1 MTLTRLEPETLVVG
15 TPAPV
20 SHRRIPYEPA
30 LDGLRGIA
38 VLAVV
43 LYHGGVTW
51 ASGGYLGVDA
61 FFVLSGYLITTLLLA
76 EWRDTGTIALVSFW
90 ARRARRLLPA
100 VFVLLVGIA
109 AYSALVATPDVLDQL
124 RGDGISTLFY
134 VMNWRLIASS
144 QSYFDQ
150 FFASP
155 LRHMWSL
162 AIEEQYYLVWPLIT
176 LAVLRWR
183 RSAKVLLQ
191 VCLVL
196 AALSAAVMFV
206 LYDPDVD
213 PSRLYYGTDTRA
225 QSLLLGSGLAA
236 AIASGLAFRT
246 FASRRAVVNAALV
259 LVLLLAWAWTGMAP
273 FGLPPSSGLLYRGG
287 FLLLASSVCLVILAC
302 TQVGDN
308 PIRRALSFEPLRRLG
323 LISYGVYLFH
333 WPIYAWLNAERTGL
347 PAGSVRLLAV
357 QLGVTLLVSLTS
369 YVLIEKPIR
378 EGSLRRVLPDSFQA
392 WLLPLSL
399 VAVLALILA
408 TTAGARATIP
418 SPATYDP
425 ALRPPPSLSA
435 GVAPEDQR
443 KVLLVGD
450 SVAYTAGVGFEGEVT
465 EANGLAFWNQSTL
478 FCELVPGAH
487 RENGEVK
494 AASDACIDWESD
506 WRTSVEL
513 WDPSVSVLQIGA
525 WEIFDREIDGEWVEF
540 GTPEYDQVLVPVL
553 QRAVDALSSQGAPVV
568 VLTTPRF
575 ERDDGVTTE
584 WTQNDTQRTDH
595 FNQLLRDLAAD
606 NPDTVR
612 VIDAGNFVCPA
623 NECPD
628 QIDGVTMRPDGLHY
642 GDEGAK
648 VLARWLAPQLRDVI
662 ETMTSVPPGGSG
674 AVPREPAGTTSTA
687 PPATDG
693 SGSSEPTTST
703 AGGEAGAAGEEP
715 AATEEP
721 AEGAPVDE
729 PSTTEPG

>member
-1 MTLTRLEPETLVVG
+1 LTLTRLEPETLFVG
-15 TPAPV
+15 TPARP
-20 SHRRIPYEPA
+20 SHRRIPYEPS

-100 VFVLLVGIA
+100 VFVLLLGIA
-109 AYSALVATPDVLDQL
+109 AYSAFVAQPDVLDQL
-124 RGDGISTLFY
+124 RADGISSLFY

-162 AIEEQYYLVWPLIT
+162 AIEEQYYLVWPLIV
-176 LAVLRWR
+176 LAVLKWR

-225 QSLLLGSGLAA
+225 QSLLIGSAIAA
-236 AIASGLAFRT
+236 AVASGMAFRSL
-246 FASRRAVVNAALV
+246 ASRRAVVNAATV
-259 LVLLLAWAWTGMAP
+259 LVLLLAWAWTGLAP
-273 FGLPPSSGLLYRGG
+273 FGLPPSSGVLYRGG
-287 FLLLASSVCLVILAC
+287 FVLLASAVGMVILAC
-302 TQVGDN
+302 TQVGAN
-308 PIRRALSFEPLRRLG
+308 PVRRALSFEPLRLLG

-333 WPIYAWLNAERTGL
+333 WPIYAWLNSERTGL
-347 PAGSVRLLAV
+347 PAGSIRLLAL
-357 QLGVTLLVSLTS
+357 QLGVTLVVSVAS
-369 YVLIEKPIR
+369 YLLIEKPIR
-378 EGSLRRVLPDSFQA
+378 DGSLKRALPLGLQA
-392 WLLPLSL
+392 WLLPASL
-399 VAVLALILA
+399 AVVLTLIIA
-408 TTAGARATIP
+408 TTTGGRGTIP
-418 SPATYDP
+418 TPADYDP

-435 GVAPEDQR
+435 DVAPEDQL

-450 SVAYTAGVGFEGEVT
+450 SVAFTLGDKGFEGEVAD
-465 EANGLAFWNQSTL
+465 ANGLAFWNQAIL

-487 RENGEVK
+487 RENDEVRP
-494 AASDACIDWESD
+494 ASDTCLEWEHD
-506 WRTSVEL
+506 WRRTVEL
-513 WDPSVSVLQIGA
+513 WDPAVSVLQLGA

-540 GTPEYDQVLVPVL
+540 GTPEYDAVLVPVL

-568 VLTTPRF
+568 VLTTPPF
-575 ERDDGVTTE
+575 ERDDGVTTN
-584 WTQNDTQRTDH
+584 WTQNETERTDH
-595 FNQLLRDLAAD
+595 FNELLRDLADA

-612 VIDAGNFVCPA
+612 LIDLGGFLCPG
-623 NECPD
+623 NECRD
-628 QIDGVTMRPDGLHY
+628 QIDGVEMRPDGLHY
-642 GDEGAK
+642 GSAD
-648 VLARWLAPQLRDVI
+648 ARLVANWLAPQLRDAI
-662 ETMTSVPPGGSG
+662 ASMTSVPPGGSG
-674 AVPREPAGTTSTA
+674 SATRSGGGSTTTA
-687 PPATDG
+687 PPDT
-693 SGSSEPTTST
+693 EPPDT
-703 AGGEAGAAGEEP
+703 EP
-715 AATEEP
+715 AP
-721 AEGAPVDE
+721 D
-729 PSTTEPG
+729 PSTPTTEPDPAVPAAGLELDAGADVAQATP

>member
-1 MTLTRLEPETLVVG
+1 LTLTRLEPETLFVG
-15 TPAPV
+15 TTARV

-30 LDGLRGIA
+30 LDGLRGVA

-100 VFVLLVGIA
+100 VFVLLIGIA
-109 AYSALVATPDVLDQL
+109 AYSAFVAQPDVLDQL
-124 RGDGISTLFY
+124 RADGVSTLFY

-162 AIEEQYYLVWPLIT
+162 AIEEQYYLVWPLVT

-183 RSAKVLLQ
+183 RSARVLLQ

-225 QSLLLGSGLAA
+225 QSLLLGSALAA

-246 FASRRAVVNAALV
+246 LATRRAVVNAATV
-259 LVLLLAWAWTGMAP
+259 LVVLLAWAWTGLAP

-287 FLLLASSVCLVILAC
+287 FVLLASSVCLLILAC
-302 TQVGDN
+302 TQVGAN

-323 LISYGVYLFH
+323 LISYGVYLVH
-333 WPIYAWLNAERTGL
+333 WPIYSWLDAERTGL
-347 PAGSVRLLAV
+347 APGSLRLLAV
-357 QLGVTLLVSLTS
+357 RLGVTLVVALAS
-369 YVLIEKPIR
+369 YLLIEKPIR
-378 EGSLRRVLPDSFQA
+378 EGSLGRVLPDAAQA
-392 WLLPLSL
+392 WLLPASL
-399 VAVLALILA
+399 AVVLTLIIA
-408 TTAGARATIP
+408 TTNGGRASIP
-418 SPATYDP
+418 TPAVYDP

-435 GVAPEDQR
+435 DVAPEDQL

-450 SVAYTAGVGFEGEVT
+450 SVAFTLGDKGFEGEVA
-465 EANGLAFWNQSTL
+465 EANGLAFWNQAIL
-478 FCELVPGAH
+478 FCELIPGAH
-487 RENGEVK
+487 RQDGEVRG
-494 AASDACIDWESD
+494 ASDTCVDWERD
-506 WRTSVEL
+506 WRRTVEL
-513 WDPSVSVLQIGA
+513 WDPAISVLQLGA

-540 GTPEYDQVLVPVL
+540 GTPEYDEVLVPVL

-568 VLTTPRF
+568 VVTTPPF
-575 ERDDGVTTE
+575 LRDDGVKTD
-584 WTQNDTQRTDH
+584 WTQNERRRTDH
-595 FNQLLRDLAAD
+595 FNELLRDLAAA
-606 NPDTVR
+606 NPDTVHL
-612 VIDAGNFVCPA
+612 IELGDHVCPGG
-623 NECPD
+623 ECPD
-628 QIDGVTMRPDGLHY
+628 QIDGIEMRPDGLHY
-642 GDEGAK
+642 GDGDAK
-648 VLARWLAPQLRDVI
+648 LVARWLAPQLRAAI
-662 ETMTSVPPGGSG
+662 ESMTSVPPGGSASTRSTG
-674 AVPREPAGTTSTA
+674 PGGTA
-687 PPATDG
+687 PPGTDGPTTTAAPATTDPPASATDPGAG
-693 SGSSEPTTST
+693 SDETP
-703 AGGEAGAAGEEP
+703 AEADAGEP
-715 AATEEP
+715 LP
-721 AEGAPVDE
+721 
-729 PSTTEPG
+729 